1 MMSKKYVYVWN
12 KNRVEGN
19 AKMKDILGGKG
30 ANLAEMALLG
40 LPIPPGFTISAEVC
54 KYYWENGMKL
64 PEDLKPSVEA
74 AMRELE
80 ESTGKKFGDNENPLL
95 VSVRSGAAV
104 SMPGMMDTILN
115 LGLNDISVEGLAKQ
129 TNNERFAWDSYRR
142 FIQMFGD
149 VALEIPHEKFE
160 GVLNRVK
167 REKGVETDIEL
178 DADDF
183 KKVVDLYKKIYQEE
197 GKTFPQDPMEQLW
210 VSIEAVFRSWN
221 NPRAIKYRE
230 INKLDDKKFL
240 GTAVNVM
247 AMVFGN
253 MGEDSGTGVVFTRD
267 PSTGE
272 KRYYGEFLLNAQ
284 GEDVVAGIRTPRP
297 LDELREIMPDVYKE
311 LTEIMDKLE
320 RHFRDM
326 QDIEFTIERGKLY
339 ILQTRNGKRT
349 PAAAVKIA
357 VDLVKEGL
365 IDEQEA
371 IMRVNPSDIEKL
383 LHPVFD
389 PEDLKKAQYIGK
401 GLPAS
406 PGAATGKVVF
416 SAEEAEKFA
425 EQGEQV
431 ILVRPETSAEDV
443 GGMNAAQG
451 ILTNRGGMTSHAAV
465 VARGMGKPA
474 VVGAENILIDL
485 KNKLIKANGVVI
497 RDKEWISID
506 GNEGKVYAGK
516 IKTVR
521 PEGLAGDLAILLEYA
536 DKVSD
541 LGVRANAD
549 VPRDAKVAREYGAQG
564 IGLCRTEHMFF
575 GPERI
580 NKMRRV
586 ILSKSE
592 EQRRKA
598 LEELLPHQIEDFKGL
613 FEEME
618 GFPVTIR
625 LLDPPLHEFVPETDE
640 QIRDLADSLGIS
652 EDELRHTIKELEE
665 FNPMMGHRGVRVAIT
680 YPEIAEMQTK
690 AIILAAIELMK
701 EGKKVHPEIMIPL
714 VGNVKEFTILKE
726 SITQIADQL
735 ITEHNVDLEYK
746 VGTMIE
752 VPRAC
757 VVADQIGAEADFFSF
772 GTNDLTQLGLGF
784 SRDDYGKFINDYIE
798 KGIYEKDPFQ
808 HIDRE
813 GVGKLIKIALD
824 GGRSTNPYL
833 KVGICG
839 EHGGDPESIEF
850 AHLVGLDY
858 VSCSPYRVPV
868 ARLAA
873 AQAAAEYKRG
883 KKVNY

>member
-1 MMSKKYVYVWN
+1 MSKKYVYVWN

-383 LHPVFD
+383 LHQVFD